1 MPNLDFL
8 KITIEILFGF
18 YFLFIIFLL
27 IGIFRIR
34 KESYSNNL
42 KASVIVPF
50 RNENKNLVRCI
61 ESLLSQEFST
71 DRFEIILVDD
81 NSSDNYKELIKDYLD
96 KQLIKLVKLENG
108 EGKKRAIEAG
118 INSSKYEIIVTTDAD
133 CFHSKFWLKS
143 LVESFDEKTGFVA
156 GKVVYSNAQNFFE
169 ELQKIEFASLVSI
182 GAAFIGN
189 KIPLLANGASCAYR
203 KELFFKVGGFR
214 DNLSLVSGDEEFLMQ
229 KIHFD
234 REYEVKFCALENS
247 VAFTKPINRIKK
259 FINQRKRWVS
269 KVPFYRNKLLLPVL
283 SILYLFYLTILIS
296 LIMTFIY
303 PQLNYFLLKIFLF
316 KFILDFIFMTKGF
329 LLLEFYKNKFDVT
342 RLILLFP
349 VAEIFHLFY
358 ISIVPILSYLTGFQW
373 KGRNFKR

>member
-1 MPNLDFL
+1 M
-8 KITIEILFGF
+8 
-18 YFLFIIFLL
+18 FIIFLL

-247 VAFTKPINRIKK
+247 VAFTKPINKIKK